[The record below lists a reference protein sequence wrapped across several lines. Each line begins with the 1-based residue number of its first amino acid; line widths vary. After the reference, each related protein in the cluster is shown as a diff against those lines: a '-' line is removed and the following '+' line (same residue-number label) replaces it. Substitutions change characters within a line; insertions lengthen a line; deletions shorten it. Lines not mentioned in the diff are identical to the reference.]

1 LWTTLQR
8 EPFPDGCFRSP
19 ATRPRPGDLSSAP
32 SSEDER
38 CGGIEGRKE
47 FHRSWYEKRMG
58 LIPIIVLKLT
68 EILQIIPGMWSRLEK
83 GLGVSTGWNCLSLYR
98 SALERGLGLEK
109 NTIGSSFQR
118 EVGFR
123 NITKVNWKSPLGSPL
138 SFLPCRVPLNHPCFL
153 SHPGFLSFLN

>member
-1 LWTTLQR
+1 LWTTLKR

-19 ATRPRPGDLSSAP
+19 ATGHRAGNLRSAP

-47 FHRSWYEKRMG
+47 FHRSCYEKRMG

-68 EILQIIPGMWSRLEK
+68 EILQIFPGMWSRLEK
-83 GLGVSTGWNCLSLYR
+83 WLGVSTARDCLSLYR
-98 SALERGLGLEK
+98 SAFERGLGLGK
-109 NTIGSSFQR
+109 KTIGTSFQR

-123 NITKVNWKSPLGSPL
+123 HITKVNWKSPLGSPL
-138 SFLPCRVPLNHPCFL
+138 SFLPCRVPLNRPCFL
-153 SHPGFLSFLN
+153 SHPEFLSFLN